1 MLIVFFISILCLLL
15 TAVEARGKYRHGMLL
30 GFLLVTFLYCIH
42 YDYGTD
48 YMTYYVEFNRV
59 VRSKLSFMDVFDL
72 DNWRNGEYG
81 WGLLQWIFAHLGSNG
96 FFAMV
101 ALNSIVENL
110 IIYKVIRKYLDRTY
124 WSFAVFVYLFSSS
137 FYLLG
142 FSMMR
147 QWLAMCLFVFAI
159 DLMMERKIL
168 WSVVV
173 VYLAS
178 TIHHTAT
185 ILLPFVF
192 VPFMPLRFSRY
203 YGLAML
209 CLFAILM
216 LVGDALNSTL
226 GILMI
231 QSDTIEDYITNY
243 ESFDA
248 NKSFGIGFCL
258 NAIPFVLSIYYLIKV
273 DDSKYK
279 LLILLSCIGTMIV
292 PFSQNLAMVKRMSLY
307 FTLFSVLTIPIVY
320 NIISNKTLR
329 YILIAVFVLMQI
341 VGYYGFLN
349 DPSYIDYYRDF
360 KTIFPQ
366 L

>member
-1 MLIVFFISILCLLL
+1 MSIVIFISILCLLL
-15 TAVEARGKYRHGMLL
+15 TAAEARGKYKHGMLL

-48 YMTYYVEFNRV
+48 YMTYYAEFKKV
-59 VRSKLSFMDVFDL
+59 VHSNLSFIDVFDL

-81 WGLLQWIFAHLGSNG
+81 WGFMQWLFAHLGSNG
-96 FFAMV
+96 FFVMV

-124 WSFAVFVYLFSSS
+124 WPFAVFVYLFSSS

-147 QWLAMCLFVFAI
+147 QWLAMCLFVLAL
-159 DLMMERKIL
+159 DLMIERKIL
-168 WSVVV
+168 WSIVV
-173 VYLAS
+173 VYFAS

-185 ILLPFVF
+185 ILFPFIF
-192 VPFMPLRFSRY
+192 VPFLPIRFSRY
-203 YGLAML
+203 YGIAMI
-209 CLFAILM
+209 CLFVVLM
-216 LVGDALNSTL
+216 FVGDALNSTL
-226 GILMI
+226 GYLMA

-243 ESFDA
+243 SSYDA
-248 NKSFGIGFCL
+248 NKGFGIGFCI
-258 NAIPFVLSIYYLIKV
+258 NTIPFVLSIYYLIKA

-279 LLILLSCIGTMIV
+279 LLILLSCIGSVVV
-292 PFSQNLAMVKRMSLY
+292 PFSQRLAMVKRMSLY
-307 FTLFSVLTIPIVY
+307 FTLFSVITIPIVY
-320 NIISNKTLR
+320 NIVSNKTLR
-329 YILIAVFVLMQI
+329 YILIVVFILMQI

-349 DPSYIDYYRDF
+349 DPSYIEHYRDF